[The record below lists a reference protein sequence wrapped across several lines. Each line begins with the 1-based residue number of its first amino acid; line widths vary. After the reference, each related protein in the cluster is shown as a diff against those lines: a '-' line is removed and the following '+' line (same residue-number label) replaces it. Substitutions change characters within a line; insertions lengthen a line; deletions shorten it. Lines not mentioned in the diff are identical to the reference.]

1 MGPAGVCMH
10 GVHSFL
16 PRSNRIFM
24 QNFLSGD
31 ALTNQGIASIIVAG

>member
-1 MGPAGVCMH
+1 MGPAEACMH

-24 QNFLSGD
+24 QNFSGN

>member
-1 MGPAGVCMH
+1 MGPAEACMH

-16 PRSNRIFM
+16 QRYNRIFM
-24 QNFLSGD
+24 QNFSGD